1 MGYNLVHYYTI
12 PKPFMNPEPVKSK
25 AIKSELIYR
34 KRYLERVR
42 PFIGKQ
48 LIKVFTGQRRVGK
61 SYLLLQLMQ
70 EIQAQNSSSA
80 TNIIYINKEDLA
92 FADIKTAGELSE
104 YVLAHKKIGQPN
116 YVFIDE
122 IQEIDDFAVALRS
135 LLLDDELDLYCA
147 GSNAHLL
154 SRDIAGS
161 LSGRSIEIHVHSL
174 SYFEFL
180 QFMQLP
186 DDTHAMTQFLK
197 FGGLPYLKE
206 LPLTEHIA
214 FEYLRNI
221 YSTIAV
227 RDIVQRY
234 ALRNV
239 QFLEQL
245 TLFLADNI
253 GNLFSA
259 KKISDFLKSQ
269 RITTNSTQVQN
280 YVDYLANAFLIY
292 KVPRYDIAGKRFFE
306 IGEKYYFE
314 DLGLRN
320 ALIGYRV
327 QDRGKLLENCVF
339 NHLQIAGFTVKI
351 GGIDSQEIDFIAEKD
366 NEKLYV
372 QVALTI
378 NEEKTLERE
387 FGNLLKIQDNY
398 PKYVVTM
405 DDFEGNSV
413 DGVQCLNLR
422 AFLAMLEMG

>member
-1 MGYNLVHYYTI
+1 MKLFYFEAEVFIITYR
-12 PKPFMNPEPVKSK
+12 PMKKD
-25 AIKSELIYR
+25 LIHR
-34 KRYLERVR
+34 KRYLERVL

-61 SYLLLQLMQ
+61 SYLLFQIMQ
-70 EIQAQNSSSA
+70 EIQATDEQA
-80 TNIIYINKEDLA
+80 HIIYINKEDLA
-92 FADIKTAGELSE
+92 FSDLKTAQELADFVLSE
-104 YVLAHKKIGQPN
+104 KKSGQKN

-122 IQEIDDFAVALRS
+122 IQEIGDFETALRS
-135 LLLDDELDLYCA
+135 LLLDDELDLYCT

-154 SRDIAGS
+154 SRDIAGA
-161 LSGRSIEIHVHSL
+161 LSGRAIEINVHSL

-180 QFMQLP
+180 EFMRLE
-186 DDTHAMTQFLK
+186 DSDRAIAQFLK
-197 FGGLPYLKE
+197 YGGLPYLKD
-206 LPLTEHIA
+206 LPLQDHIV

-245 TLFLADNI
+245 TQFLAGNI
-253 GNLFSA
+253 GSLFSA

-269 RITTNSTQVQN
+269 RIPANTTQVQN
-280 YVDYLANAFLIY
+280 YAEYLANAFLIH
-292 KVPRYDIAGKRFFE
+292 KVPRYDIEGKRIFE

-327 QDRGKLLENCVF
+327 QDRGKLLENCIF
-339 NHLQIAGFTVKI
+339 NHLHMAGFDVKI
-351 GGIDSQEIDFIAEKD
+351 GGLNSQEIDFVAEKD
-366 NEKLYV
+366 GERLYV
-372 QVALTI
+372 QATLTI
-378 NEEKTLERE
+378 NEENTLKRE

-405 DDFEGNSV
+405 DEFDGNSFE
-413 DGVQCLNLR
+413 GVQCLSLR
-422 AFLAMLEMG
+422 AFLRMLEK

>member
-1 MGYNLVHYYTI
+1 MKLFWFKGKVSSINEGVNMKKDLV
-12 PKPFMNPEPVKSK
+12 
-25 AIKSELIYR
+25 YR
-34 KRYLERVR
+34 RKYLETVR
-42 PFIGKQ
+42 PFIGKN

-61 SYLLLQLMQ
+61 SYLLFQIMQ
-70 EIQAQNSSSA
+70 EIQTADKNA
-80 TNIIYINKEDLA
+80 HIIYINKEDLA
-92 FADIKTAGELSE
+92 FSHIATAENLNDFVQE
-104 YVLAHKKIGQPN
+104 QKKCGQKN
-116 YVFIDE
+116 YIFIDE
-122 IQEIDDFAVALRS
+122 IQEITGFEQALRS
-135 LLLDDELDLYCA
+135 LLLDDELDLYCT

-161 LSGRSIEIHVHSL
+161 LSGRAIEINVHSL

-180 QFMQLP
+180 EFMKL
-186 DDTHAMTQFLK
+186 DDSDKSMSLFLK
-197 FGGLPYLKE
+197 YGGLPYLKD
-206 LPLTEHIA
+206 LPLQDNIV

-221 YSTIAV
+221 YSTIAI
-227 RDIVQRY
+227 RDIVNRY

-245 TLFLADNI
+245 TQFLASNI

-269 RITTNSTQVQN
+269 KITTSSTQVQN
-280 YVDYLANAFLIY
+280 YAEYLANAFLIH
-292 KVPRYDIAGKRFFE
+292 KVPRYDIEGKRIFE

-327 QDRGKLLENCVF
+327 QDRGKLLENCIF
-339 NHLQIAGFTVKI
+339 NHLQIAGYDVKI
-351 GGIDSQEIDFIAEKD
+351 GGLNSQEIDFVAEK
-366 NEKLYV
+366 NGERIYV
-372 QVALTI
+372 QATLTI

-405 DDFEGNSV
+405 DEFDGNTFE
-413 DGVQCLNLR
+413 GVQCLSLR
-422 AFLAMLEMG
+422 GFLRIILDS